1 MQRWRWQQESSRDII
16 RPMKP
21 YWNKKIIT
29 SWIAIMAILLSAL
42 VPSVASAFT
51 ARNGNFPIWMEIC
64 SASNV
69 SSSSAKVSK
78 KILVTVAGDSSS
90 SSMNSAAHEAEHC
103 PFCLPHAGNF
113 ALPPAVMPCCAVAAG
128 HDVYPPLYY
137 QAPSLLFSWVTANPR
152 GPPQLS

>member
-1 MQRWRWQQESSRDII
+1 
-16 RPMKP
+16 MKP
-21 YWNKKIIT
+21 LWKNKFVT
-29 SWIAIMAILLSAL
+29 TWIAIFAILLSAL
-42 VPSVASAFT
+42 APSISSALTMRNASSP
-51 ARNGNFPIWMEIC
+51 GWSEIC

-69 SSSSAKVSK
+69 YSSANKMSK
-78 KILVTVAGDSSS
+78 KASGTSD
-90 SSMNSAAHEAEHC
+90 AHESKHC

-128 HDVYPPLYY
+128 HDAFPPLYY